1 MLFQVMKERSGVR
14 AIPGWNY
21 SKSWESG
28 WRESYNRVIWLHIM
42 RERGVVRAIPGWYY
56 SKSWGKGVSW
66 ELFQDDITLNDEGD
80 GVSWKLYQDDITLN
94 HEGEGCRESY
104 SRMISPQ
111 IIRERVVVRAM
122 PGWYYSKSWGRGAV
136 RSILRWYYSKSWGRW
151 VSWELYQ
158 DDITPNHE
166 GEWCGEIIPG
176 WYYYKS

>member
-1 MLFQVMKERSGVR
+1 
-14 AIPGWNY
+14 
-21 SKSWESG
+21 
-28 WRESYNRVIWLHIM
+28 M
-42 RERGVVRAIPGWYY
+42 RERGVVRAIPGWYYSKSWGRWGVVKAIPGWYY

-66 ELFQDDITLNDEGD
+66 ELFQDDITLNHEGD